1 MNSSSP
7 GNILIAGTTWHGNF
21 SRFLFSAMQGMGIPC
36 RHFSTR
42 YELRPNR
49 IINALQYRFFVKK
62 LNASLLR
69 EIEHAAINRII
80 LIAPYN
86 ILPETWRKIKE
97 KKISVIGWF
106 GDNPFTKGIIFD
118 SLQYCDRV
126 YLVDEAWVDRVQY
139 LHPQVAYLPH
149 AADEETF
156 HPLEQNKTYS
166 TDVVFIGDSFNG
178 TGDGLLR
185 ARIIQTLGDSHI
197 KTAVYGDH
205 GWRALFARSPGL
217 ENSVI
222 AATVLPE
229 ELNRIY
235 NTAKIVLNIHHSQL
249 LTGTNQRTFETAAAR
264 AFQLADY
271 RPAISALYPGCS
283 ITFTS
288 AEDLLQKTRYYLAN
302 GPEREQLA
310 GQARA
315 RTLAHNTYRHRIETL
330 ISAW

>member
-1 MNSSSP
+1 
-7 GNILIAGTTWHGNF
+7 
-21 SRFLFSAMQGMGIPC
+21 MGIPC

-49 IINALQYRFFVKK
+49 ILNALQYRFFVSR
-62 LNASLLR
+62 LNAALLR
-69 EIEHAAINRII
+69 EIESAAIDRII

-86 ILPETWRKIKE
+86 ILPGTWQKIKE

-139 LHPQVAYLPH
+139 LHPRVAYLPH

-156 HPLEQNKTYS
+156 YPLEQNKTYA

-178 TGDGLLR
+178 TKDGLLR
-185 ARIIQTLGDSHI
+185 AGIIQTLAGSRI
-197 KTAVYGDH
+197 KTAVYGDP
-205 GWRALFARSPGL
+205 GWRALFEHFPGL
-217 ENSVI
+217 ENSVTC
-222 AATVLPE
+222 ATVSPG

-249 LTGTNQRTFETAAAR
+249 TTGTNQRTFETAAAG
-264 AFQLADY
+264 AFQLADH
-271 RPAISALYPGCS
+271 RPAIPALYQGCS

-288 AEDLLQKTRYYLAN
+288 PEDLLQKARYFLAN

-310 GQARA
+310 CQARA
-315 RTLAHNTYRHRIETL
+315 VTLEHNTYKHRIKTL